1 MSTQLP
7 AERLEGQVT
16 SQVVIDAA
24 GIGKTV
30 RVVQTPAQAM
40 VAGTQISIPHGLGAV
55 PDPASIKANL
65 VCVNANNGFNPGD
78 VVDMDAFYIQAD
90 TSGGSTGGSNVN
102 TTTFQYIASADDTNL
117 YITVA
122 IAGVIVMNRTTGVA
136 FSMAT
141 SVALADW
148 NIIAECREAI

>member
-90 TSGGSTGGSNVN
+90 TSGGSTGGSTAQWLGGNRPARQGALPVLG
-102 TTTFQYIASADDTNL
+102 QD
-117 YITVA
+117 VEEKER
-122 IAGVIVMNRTTGVA
+122 MNER
-136 FSMAT
+136 MK
-141 SVALADW
+141 
-148 NIIAECREAI
+148 E